1 MIFYDT
7 SFVMWLLNNAILQV
21 HMEANMC
28 EIGVGTA
35 SSHAVLA
42 AAQKAWTAEAWQKS
56 SKQDSSYV
64 RDITDIARGLGLS
77 IALEDV
83 SSGYAVDIAL
93 PALRI
98 AIEADGP
105 SHRSRNTQQVLGPTA
120 MKERQVHAAG
130 WRVLTITDNDWNLMQ
145 SKRQKQEYLQSR
157 IDGSVKQPI

>member
-1 MIFYDT
+1 
-7 SFVMWLLNNAILQV
+7 
-21 HMEANMC
+21 MEANTC
-28 EIGVGTA
+28 EVGVGTA
-35 SSHAVLA
+35 SSHAMLA

-56 SKQDSSYV
+56 CKQDSSYV

-120 MKERQVHAAG
+120 MKERHVHAAG
-130 WRVLTITDNDWNLMQ
+130 WRVLTISDNDWDLMQ

-157 IDGSVKQPI
+157 IDGFVTRPI